1 MRRYCV
7 FILYTVLTVT
17 SYAQIKKT
25 RFPFGSANA
34 DSTRVIGIS
43 GSLAS
48 FGYIDHVTIGLH
60 LELFGLSEMVVN
72 GYEEETPDSNTLVY
86 IRHHKASKR
95 IYGINISGMGFFNRG
110 SDMTGLSINGMAS
123 VVRKCNGLAITGLFN
138 YAQLH
143 NGIQV
148 AGLCN
153 AADFLRGV
161 QLSLVANLADY
172 RSTGLQVAVLNKATD
187 HRGLQIGILN
197 RTKKLKGLQLG
208 IWNINGKRKFPLIN
222 W

>member
-1 MRRYCV
+1 MLRSCI
-7 FILYTVLTVT
+7 FIVYLLLSIS

-25 RFPFGSANA
+25 RIPFGSANA

-43 GSLAS
+43 GSFAS

-72 GYEEETPDSNTLVY
+72 GYEEESPDSNLIVS
-86 IRHHKASKR
+86 IRNSKAGKR

-110 SDMTGLSINGMAS
+110 SDITGLSINGMAS
-123 VVRKCNGLAITGLFN
+123 VVRKCNGIAITGLFN

-143 NGIQV
+143 NGIQLSAV
-148 AGLCN
+148 GN
-153 AADFLRGV
+153 SADILRGI
-161 QLSLVANLADY
+161 QLSLGVNLSDY
-172 RSTGLQVAVLNKATD
+172 RSTGLQIAVMNKATD
-187 HRGLQIGILN
+187 HCGLQIGILN